1 MITLT
6 NLTLGYDRHPAVHHV
21 DAVIPSGSLTAL
33 VGPNGAGKSTLFK
46 GLAGQIPTMGGNI
59 EHDYQNLG
67 YLPQQ
72 AEVDRT
78 FPMSVEQLASTGLW
92 HKTGTFRAIS
102 KQHRIIVQD
111 ALDRVGIS
119 DLKHKPIHAL
129 SGGQFQRALFARLLL
144 QQADL
149 LLLDEPFTGVDEQ
162 TQHDLLHV
170 LNGLNADGVT
180 IIAVMHDIDLVKKHF
195 PHCLLLSKHLIAT
208 GNTEE
213 VLTADNLMRARNLQY
228 LHSHT
233 NDLCETP

>member
-1 MITLT
+1 MITLN

-21 DAVIPSGSLTAL
+21 NTVIPSGSLTAL

-46 GLAGQIPTMGGNI
+46 GLVGQLPTMGGKI
-59 EHDYQNLG
+59 EHNYQCLG

-92 HKTGTFRAIS
+92 HKTGTFKAIS
-102 KQHRIIVQD
+102 KQNRHEIH
-111 ALDRVGIS
+111 ATLERVGIAE
-119 DLKHKPIHAL
+119 LKHKAIHAL

-162 TQHDLLHV
+162 TQHDLLNV
-170 LNGLNADGVT
+170 LNTLHSEGVT

-195 PHCLLLSKHLIAT
+195 PHCLLLSKHLIAA
-208 GNTEE
+208 GNTAE
-213 VLTADNLMRARNLQY
+213 VLTTDNVMRARNFQS
-228 LHSHT
+228 LHLHT